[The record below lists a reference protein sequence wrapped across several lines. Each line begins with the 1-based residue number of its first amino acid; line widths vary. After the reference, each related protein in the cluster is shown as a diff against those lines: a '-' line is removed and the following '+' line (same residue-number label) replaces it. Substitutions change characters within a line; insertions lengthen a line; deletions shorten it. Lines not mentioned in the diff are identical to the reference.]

1 MTSQPALNAQVF
13 ATGLQLVARAWRSR
27 NDAALA
33 ELRLSTALAYPILAV
48 HRLGDGIRQHA
59 LANAL
64 GIEGPSLVRSLDAL
78 GAAGLLERRDD
89 PADRRARTLHLTP
102 EGKRLAKRI
111 ETVVARVRAELLA
124 GIPKADLAA
133 AARVFHAIAET
144 AGLSLVAPIALAD
157 TDAETAA

>member
-1 MTSQPALNAQVF
+1 MKSQDKPDARVF
-13 ATGLQLVARAWRSR
+13 AVGLQLVARAWRSR

-33 ELRLSTALAYPILAV
+33 ELRLSAALAYPVLAV

-64 GIEGPSLVRSLDAL
+64 GVEGPSLVRSLDAL

-89 PADRRARTLHLTP
+89 PADRRARTLHLTR
-102 EGKRLAKRI
+102 EGKRLARRI
-111 ETVVARVRAELLA
+111 ETVVAQVRAELLA
-124 GIPKADLAA
+124 GIPEADIAA
-133 AARVFHAIAET
+133 ATRVILAIAET

-157 TDAETAA
+157 ADAETAS

>member
-1 MTSQPALNAQVF
+1 MEPRTIVDARVF
-13 ATGLQLVARAWRSR
+13 ATGLQLIARAWRSR

-33 ELRLSTALAYPILAV
+33 ELRLSTALAYPLIGV
-48 HRLGDGIRQHA
+48 SRFGDGIRQSA

-89 PADRRARTLHLTP
+89 PADRRAKTLHLTS
-102 EGKRLAKRI
+102 EGKRLARRI
-111 ETVVARVRAELLA
+111 EIVVAEERAKLLA
-124 GIPKADLAA
+124 GISEADLAA
-133 AARVFHAIAET
+133 ATRVFHAIAET

-157 TDAETAA
+157 ADAEITT